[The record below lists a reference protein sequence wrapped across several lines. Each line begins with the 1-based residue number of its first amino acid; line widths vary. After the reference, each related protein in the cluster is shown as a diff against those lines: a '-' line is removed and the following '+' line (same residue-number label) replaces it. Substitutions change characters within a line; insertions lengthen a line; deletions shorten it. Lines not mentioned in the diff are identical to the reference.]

1 MIEKIFE
8 FLFGVNS
15 DEPNPKENSL
25 NQIYNNRLAQERLK
39 ELRTEEVEHTYR
51 YNSLIKIGD
60 YFAQFNEDLYEGYNI
75 IQIKE
80 IFEDYI
86 VAEGITIGPADL
98 RIWSGKLDLLYW
110 TQIESE
116 DAEYLFDLSYSVFAK
131 VNEVIQNANSF
142 EYDQFKVG
150 NCYRSNTKEH
160 TIIYKVTEY
169 EGNKKFYELIC
180 LYPNFVSVEGSRRIN
195 KLEVNKDILPINP
208 DIFDNIKKLL
218 QIMMSSA
225 RPIVKQKYGLYP

>member
-169 EGNKKFYELIC
+169 EGNKKFYELIWRNRQT
-180 LYPNFVSVEGSRRIN
+180 LWGRS
-195 KLEVNKDILPINP
+195 
-208 DIFDNIKKLL
+208 
-218 QIMMSSA
+218 
-225 RPIVKQKYGLYP
+225 